1 MLSQNDVEGKK
12 DIIVQPLMFNVSTL
26 LVAVLF
32 GEPRIYGGELVLS

>member
-1 MLSQNDVEGKK
+1 MMLRGKK